1 MRYFFE
7 IAYKGTNYS
16 GWQAQPNA
24 IGIQTEVEDALKKI
38 FREDIQIVGSGRT
51 DAGVHCEQQFFHCD
65 IEQAFDP
72 SRYALKLNGIL
83 PYDIA
88 IRSIR
93 AVKEDA
99 NARFDATSRSY
110 QYRITRTKN
119 PFFEELFFHYFK
131 HVEIDKMQEA
141 AQLLLG
147 THDFECFSKVKTDVN
162 HFGCTITEARWH
174 VGNGGEQL
182 FFDISANR
190 FLRGM
195 VRAIVGTLLD
205 VGTGRTSIDGF
216 RAILASKDRKQAG
229 ANVAPHGLYLCK
241 VEYPEHIF
249 CNQ

>member
-7 IAYKGTNYS
+7 IAYNGKQYS

-24 IGIQTEVEDALKKI
+24 IGIQAVVEDALKKI
-38 FREDIQIVGSGRT
+38 FREDIPIVGSGRT

-65 IEQAFDP
+65 IQQTFDP
-72 SRYALKLNGIL
+72 SKYVLKLNGIL

-93 AVKEDA
+93 AVKEEA

-110 QYRITRTKN
+110 QYRITRVKN
-119 PFFEELFFHYFK
+119 PFSEGLMFHFFK
-131 HVEIDKMQEA
+131 NVDIEKMQEA

-162 HFGCTITEARWH
+162 HFGCTITDARW
-174 VGNGGEQL
+174 GMSYAGDQL

-205 VGTGRTSIDGF
+205 VGGGKTSIDEF
-216 RAILASKDRKQAG
+216 RSILASKDRGQAG
-229 ANVAPHGLYLCK
+229 ANVAAHGLYLCK
-241 VEYPEHIF
+241 VDYPTDIF
-249 CNQ
+249 L